1 MEESGFEWI
10 AEMRDGMSK
19 PANMARESLQSLR
32 GEMVNVDRELQRIN
46 RTQQQ
51 IERRRWGPLAEGG
64 DLFQGAGA
72 RLVYMLGPLAL
83 IIGAVRMVREAFEA
97 AVGAVKDFVIE
108 GSKASILAVETQQH
122 MLRTFTGGA
131 EGNEEIGG
139 QTFDMVMRLRRELPQ
154 SQKEIAN
161 WVSTLQGAGLI
172 DPSGLVQTVKAMS
185 AASALMGGGA
195 QGDAAANKVKEI
207 MARASEMGSFKIRGG
222 LRGFVGTG
230 ISPDDL
236 SKALGMTPAQL
247 NVAFTKGT
255 VPVERGMAAIEE
267 ILTTKGAKAL
277 EGTMRE
283 WDVIMAKGRESVS
296 HLFDDVETGPFMETL
311 RDTGDMLDKDQLQ
324 GRALNQI
331 FKALFG
337 ETFDLGNSA
346 LINLRV
352 GFTWLEVSAL
362 RAINAVRPLKPLLEV
377 FEGMGGEF
385 LREVNNAFALL
396 TGLIERAA
404 RGLEI
409 IHAIAGGELPTVN
422 RQPIGFERDERAPA
436 HASGGMVL
444 KPAAGE
450 YLASVAPGETIL
462 PADHSRAASPRELGD
477 DGGGNSLAQHNVL
490 HFHGVKGAEEA
501 KDLMVDALADVLEQ
515 AALEVGR

>member
-1 MEESGFEWI
+1 
-10 AEMRDGMSK
+10 
-19 PANMARESLQSLR
+19 
-32 GEMVNVDRELQRIN
+32 
-46 RTQQQ
+46 
-51 IERRRWGPLAEGG
+51 
-64 DLFQGAGA
+64 
-72 RLVYMLGPLAL
+72 
-83 IIGAVRMVREAFEA
+83 
-97 AVGAVKDFVIE
+97 
-108 GSKASILAVETQQH
+108 

-131 EGNEEIGG
+131 EGNEEIGA
-139 QTFDMVMRLRRELPQ
+139 QTYDMVMRLRRELPQ

-161 WVSTLQGAGLI
+161 WVSTLQGAGMI

-267 ILTTKGAKAL
+267 ILTTKGAEAL

-324 GRALNQI
+324 GRALNEI
-331 FKALFG
+331 FKEIFG
-337 ETFDLGNSA
+337 PTFDLGNDA
-346 LINLRV
+346 LIDLRV
-352 GFTWLEVSAL
+352 GFTWLEVWILRNKAEIKSFIGVLGTIKDVTVVALVAQMQILAFTLKVARVQMDVLLIPFREMRWIVDRIADGL
-362 RAINAVRPLKPLLEV
+362 RAIGA
-377 FEGMGGEF
+377 MG
-385 LREVNNAFALL
+385 
-396 TGLIERAA
+396 
-404 RGLEI
+404 
-409 IHAIAGGELPTVN
+409 P
-422 RQPIGFERDERAPA
+422 
-436 HASGGMVL
+436 
-444 KPAAGE
+444 
-450 YLASVAPGETIL
+450 YVATRRRL
-462 PADHSRAASPRELGD
+462 
-477 DGGGNSLAQHNVL
+477 
-490 HFHGVKGAEEA
+490 
-501 KDLMVDALADVLEQ
+501 
-515 AALEVGR
+515 

>member
-1 MEESGFEWI
+1 
-10 AEMRDGMSK
+10 
-19 PANMARESLQSLR
+19 
-32 GEMVNVDRELQRIN
+32 
-46 RTQQQ
+46 
-51 IERRRWGPLAEGG
+51 
-64 DLFQGAGA
+64 
-72 RLVYMLGPLAL
+72 
-83 IIGAVRMVREAFEA
+83 
-97 AVGAVKDFVIE
+97 
-108 GSKASILAVETQQH
+108 

-131 EGNEEIGG
+131 EGDEAIGG

-161 WVSTLQGAGLI
+161 WVSTLQGAGMI

-195 QGDAAANKVKEI
+195 QGEAAAEKVKTI
-207 MARASEMGSFKIRGG
+207 MARASEVGSFKIRGG
-222 LRGFVGTG
+222 LKGFVGTG
-230 ISPDDL
+230 ISGEDL
-236 SKALGMTPAQL
+236 SAALGMTKPQL
-247 NVAFTKGT
+247 DKAFTKGT
-255 VPVERGMAAIEE
+255 IEAEKGMAAIEQ
-267 ILTTKGAKAL
+267 ILTEKGGKAL

-283 WDVIMAKGRESVS
+283 WDVIMAKGKEAVS
-296 HLFDDVETGPFMETL
+296 HLFDDVDTGPFMETL

-346 LINLRV
+346 LVNLRV
-352 GFTWLEVSAL
+352 GFTWLEVYAL
-362 RAINAVRPLKPLLEV
+362 RAINAIRPLKPMLEV

-409 IHAIAGGELPTVN
+409 IQSIGSGQLPTVN
-422 RQPIGFERDERAPA
+422 RPMVGFERAPA
-436 HASGGMVL
+436 NASGGEVL
-444 KPAAGE
+444 KPAPGE

-462 PADHSRAASPRELGD
+462 PADHSRAASPRELGGSE
-477 DGGGNSLAQHNVL
+477 GGGSTLAQHNEM

-501 KDLMVDALADVLEQ
+501 KDLMVDALADALEQ
-515 AALEVGR
+515 AALEAGR